1 MVEVPVAETNEGT
14 RRRPSKGCDRLS
26 KASTDE
32 ELPLSQL
39 LACWT
44 LDCRLPKPGGDCMN
58 PAMLHW
64 LGKKKKN
71 DLILMIMELHKA
83 NMKLAKV
90 LKGEEK

>member
-1 MVEVPVAETNEGT
+1 
-14 RRRPSKGCDRLS
+14 
-26 KASTDE
+26 
-32 ELPLSQL
+32 
-39 LACWT
+39 
-44 LDCRLPKPGGDCMN
+44 MN